1 MSRKAEFNADE
12 ELAVAHKLLFKLKSN
27 EDAAM
32 IIAELKCIQEL
43 GK

>member
-1 MSRKAEFNADE
+1 MEQ
-12 ELAVAHKLLFKLKSN
+12 ELAVTHGLLSKLKSN

-43 GK
+43 G